1 MATTP
6 RATATAT
13 ATATVTATATQSAES
28 QGRWL
33 LVFVLSYLALM
44 ADGADVMMYGLTLTR
59 IKDDFGLS
67 NVQAGALGSLTL
79 VGMAAGGILGGWL
92 SDRVGRVRVVVWALT
107 LFSLGAGLLGLTH
120 SFLQFAIV
128 RFIGSLGIGCMV
140 LVTTLVAEYV
150 PAERRSLILGAL
162 QTAISAGYIVVIALS
177 SWILPHY
184 GWRTLYYV
192 SAVPVVFA
200 LAIKFAVPEPASWRA
215 SRAADRNSQNES
227 GTHGQSGAR
236 LRDGRYAVIFR
247 TRQTRTLFILWTLA
261 SVFILSG
268 FYGLNNWLPTYL
280 ERELHIK
287 FSSLTGYMIGT
298 YVVAFIGKIF
308 AGWLGDR
315 WSRRG
320 VYVLGC
326 AGAALFLP
334 VIIFWHTRENIA
346 ALMLFFGF
354 LYGVPLGTIGTFM
367 SESFATSIRGTAVGG
382 SYNVGRFCAGAAPIV
397 IGYLATQFSI
407 GFGFLVVGAVFFL
420 SGVTAL
426 FIPDRLYDTERPSTP

>member
-1 MATTP
+1 MTTTH
-6 RATATAT
+6 RVATASPVSQAS
-13 ATATVTATATQSAES
+13 VS

-33 LVFVLSYLALM
+33 LVFILGYLALM

-79 VGMAAGGILGGWL
+79 LGMAVGGILGGWA
-92 SDRVGRVRVVVWALT
+92 SDRIGRVRVVVWALA

-120 SFLQFAIV
+120 SFLEFAIV
-128 RFIGSLGIGCMV
+128 RFISSLGIGSMV

-150 PAERRSLILGAL
+150 PTERRSLILGAL
-162 QTAISAGYIVVIALS
+162 QTGISAGYIVVIALS

-192 SAVPVVFA
+192 SALPVVFA
-200 LAIKFAVPEPASWRA
+200 LAIKFAVPEPASWQA
-215 SRAADRNSQNES
+215 SHAVERTSQ
-227 GTHGQSGAR
+227 R
-236 LRDGRYAVIFR
+236 RWRDSRYHVIFSN
-247 TRQTRTLFILWTLA
+247 RQTRTLFILWTLT

-280 ERELHIK
+280 EKELHIK
-287 FSSLTGYMIGT
+287 FSALTGYMIGT
-298 YVVAFIGKIF
+298 YVVAFVGKIF

-320 VYVLGC
+320 VYIFGC
-326 AGAALFLP
+326 VGAALFLP

-346 ALMLFFGF
+346 VLMLFFGF

-382 SYNVGRFCAGAAPIV
+382 SYNLGRFCSGAAPIV
-397 IGYLATQFSI
+397 IGFLATQFSI
-407 GFGFLVVGAVFFL
+407 GLGFLVVGAVFLL
-420 SGVTAL
+420 SGVTAV
-426 FIPDRLYDTERPSTP
+426 FIPDRLYDTDRPSTP

>member
-1 MATTP
+1 MTTTQRVATTSP
-6 RATATAT
+6 ASQTAG
-13 ATATVTATATQSAES
+13 S

-33 LVFVLSYLALM
+33 LVFVLGYLALM

-79 VGMAAGGILGGWL
+79 LGMAVGGILGGWA
-92 SDRVGRVRVVVWALT
+92 SDRIGRVRVVVWALA

-120 SFLQFAIV
+120 SFLEFAIV
-128 RFIGSLGIGCMV
+128 RFISSLGIGCMV

-150 PAERRSLILGAL
+150 PTERRSLILGAL
-162 QTAISAGYIVVIALS
+162 QTGISAGYIVVIALS

-192 SAVPVVFA
+192 SALPVVFA

-215 SRAADRNSQNES
+215 SHAVERTSPR
-227 GTHGQSGAR
+227 R
-236 LRDGRYAVIFR
+236 WRDSRYHVIFSN
-247 TRQTRTLFILWTLA
+247 RQTRILFILWTLA

-280 ERELHIK
+280 EKELHIK
-287 FSSLTGYMIGT
+287 FSALTGYMIGT

-320 VYVLGC
+320 VYVFGC
-326 AGAALFLP
+326 VGAALFLP

-346 ALMLFFGF
+346 VLMLFFGF

-382 SYNVGRFCAGAAPIV
+382 SYNLGRFCSGAAPIV
-397 IGYLATQFSI
+397 IGFLATQFSI
-407 GFGFLVVGAVFFL
+407 GLGFLVVGAVFFL

>member
-1 MATTP
+1 MTTTQ
-6 RATATAT
+6 RVATASPTAPT
-13 ATATVTATATQSAES
+13 SGS

-33 LVFVLSYLALM
+33 LVFILAYLALM

-67 NVQAGALGSLTL
+67 NIQAGALGSLTL
-79 VGMAAGGILGGWL
+79 LGMAVGGILGGWL
-92 SDRVGRVRVVVWALT
+92 SDRVGRVRVVVWALA

-120 SFLQFAIV
+120 SFLEFAIV
-128 RFIGSLGIGCMV
+128 RFISSLGIGCMV

-150 PAERRSLILGAL
+150 PTERRSLILGAL
-162 QTAISAGYIVVIALS
+162 QTGISAGYIVVIALS

-192 SAVPVVFA
+192 SALPVVFA

-215 SRAADRNSQNES
+215 SRAADRKSQP
-227 GTHGQSGAR
+227 R
-236 LRDGRYAVIFR
+236 LRNSRYAVIFGN
-247 TRQTRTLFILWTLA
+247 RQTRLLFILWTLA
-261 SVFILSG
+261 SIFILSG

-280 ERELHIK
+280 EKELHIK

-320 VYVLGC
+320 VYVIGC

-334 VIIFWHTRENIA
+334 VIVLWHTRENIA
-346 ALMLFFGF
+346 ILMLFFGF
-354 LYGVPLGTIGTFM
+354 LYGIPLGTIGTFM

-382 SYNVGRFCAGAAPIV
+382 SYNLGRFCSGAAPIV

-407 GFGFLVVGAVFFL
+407 GLGFLVVGAVFFL

-426 FIPDRLYDTERPSTP
+426 FIPDRLYDTEQPSTV

>member
-1 MATTP
+1 MTTTH
-6 RATATAT
+6 RVATASPVSQAS
-13 ATATVTATATQSAES
+13 VS

-33 LVFVLSYLALM
+33 LVFILGYLALM

-79 VGMAAGGILGGWL
+79 LGMAVGGILGGWA
-92 SDRVGRVRVVVWALT
+92 SDRIGRVRVVVWALA

-120 SFLQFAIV
+120 SFVEFAIV
-128 RFIGSLGIGCMV
+128 RFISSLGIGSMV

-150 PAERRSLILGAL
+150 PTERRSLILGAL
-162 QTAISAGYIVVIALS
+162 QTGISAGYIVVIALS

-192 SAVPVVFA
+192 SALPVVFA
-200 LAIKFAVPEPASWRA
+200 LAIKFAVPEPASWQA
-215 SRAADRNSQNES
+215 SHAVERTSQ
-227 GTHGQSGAR
+227 R
-236 LRDGRYAVIFR
+236 RWRDSRYHVIFSN
-247 TRQTRTLFILWTLA
+247 RQTRTLFILWTLT

-280 ERELHIK
+280 EKELHIK
-287 FSSLTGYMIGT
+287 FSALTGYMIGT
-298 YVVAFIGKIF
+298 YVVAFVGKIF

-320 VYVLGC
+320 VYIFGC
-326 AGAALFLP
+326 VGAALFLP
-334 VIIFWHTRENIA
+334 VIVFWHTRENIA
-346 ALMLFFGF
+346 VLMLFFGF

-382 SYNVGRFCAGAAPIV
+382 SYNLGRFCSGAAPIV
-397 IGYLATQFSI
+397 IGFLATQFSI
-407 GFGFLVVGAVFFL
+407 GLGFLVVGAVFFL
-420 SGVTAL
+420 SGVTAV
-426 FIPDRLYDTERPSTP
+426 FIPDRLYDTDRPSTP

>member
-1 MATTP
+1 MTTTH
-6 RATATAT
+6 RVATASSVSQAS
-13 ATATVTATATQSAES
+13 VS

-33 LVFVLSYLALM
+33 LVFILGYLALM

-79 VGMAAGGILGGWL
+79 LGMAVGGILGGWA
-92 SDRVGRVRVVVWALT
+92 SDRIGRVRVVVWALA

-120 SFLQFAIV
+120 SFLEFAIV
-128 RFIGSLGIGCMV
+128 RFISSLGIGSMV

-150 PAERRSLILGAL
+150 PTERRSLILGAL
-162 QTAISAGYIVVIALS
+162 QTGISAGYIVVIALS

-192 SAVPVVFA
+192 SALPVVFA
-200 LAIKFAVPEPASWRA
+200 LAIKFAVPEPASWQA
-215 SRAADRNSQNES
+215 SHAVERTSQRRWRGS
-227 GTHGQSGAR
+227 
-236 LRDGRYAVIFR
+236 RYHVIFSN
-247 TRQTRTLFILWTLA
+247 RQTRTLFILWTLT

-280 ERELHIK
+280 EKELHIK
-287 FSSLTGYMIGT
+287 FSALTGYMIGT
-298 YVVAFIGKIF
+298 YVVAFVGKIF

-320 VYVLGC
+320 VYIFGC
-326 AGAALFLP
+326 VGAALFLP
-334 VIIFWHTRENIA
+334 VIVFWHTRENIA
-346 ALMLFFGF
+346 VLMLFFGF

-382 SYNVGRFCAGAAPIV
+382 SYNLGRFCSGAAPIV
-397 IGYLATQFSI
+397 IGFLATQFSI
-407 GFGFLVVGAVFFL
+407 GLGFLVVGAVFFL
-420 SGVTAL
+420 SGVTAV
-426 FIPDRLYDTERPSTP
+426 FIPDRLYDTDRPSTP

>member
-1 MATTP
+1 MTTTH
-6 RATATAT
+6 RVATASPVSQAS
-13 ATATVTATATQSAES
+13 VS

-33 LVFVLSYLALM
+33 LVFILGYLALM

-79 VGMAAGGILGGWL
+79 LGMAVGGILGGWA
-92 SDRVGRVRVVVWALT
+92 SDRIGRVRVVVWALA

-120 SFLQFAIV
+120 SFLEFAIV
-128 RFIGSLGIGCMV
+128 RFISSLGIGSMV

-150 PAERRSLILGAL
+150 PTERRSLILGAL
-162 QTAISAGYIVVIALS
+162 QTGISAGYIVVIALS

-192 SAVPVVFA
+192 SALPVVFA

-215 SRAADRNSQNES
+215 SHAVERTSQ
-227 GTHGQSGAR
+227 R
-236 LRDGRYAVIFR
+236 RWRDSRYHVIFSN
-247 TRQTRTLFILWTLA
+247 RQTRTLFILWTLT

-280 ERELHIK
+280 EKELHIK
-287 FSSLTGYMIGT
+287 FSALTGYMIGT
-298 YVVAFIGKIF
+298 YVVAFVGKIF

-320 VYVLGC
+320 VYVFGC
-326 AGAALFLP
+326 VGAALFLP

-346 ALMLFFGF
+346 VLMLFFGF

-382 SYNVGRFCAGAAPIV
+382 SYNLGRFCSGAAPIV
-397 IGYLATQFSI
+397 IGFLATQFSI
-407 GFGFLVVGAVFFL
+407 GLGFLVVGAVFFL

-426 FIPDRLYDTERPSTP
+426 FIPDRLYDTDRPSTP

>member
-1 MATTP
+1 
-6 RATATAT
+6 
-13 ATATVTATATQSAES
+13 
-28 QGRWL
+28 
-33 LVFVLSYLALM
+33 M

-67 NVQAGALGSLTL
+67 NVEAGALGSLTL
-79 VGMAAGGILGGWL
+79 LGMAVGGILGGWL
-92 SDRVGRVRVVVWALT
+92 SDRVGRVRVVVWALA
-107 LFSLGAGLLGLTH
+107 LFSLGAGMLGLTH
-120 SFLQFAIV
+120 SFLEFAIV
-128 RFIGSLGIGCMV
+128 RFISSLGIGCMV

-150 PAERRSLILGAL
+150 PTERRSLILGAL
-162 QTAISAGYIVVIALS
+162 QTGISAGYIVVIALS

-192 SAVPVVFA
+192 SALPVVVA

-215 SRAADRNSQNES
+215 SRDVAAKSPRQW
-227 GTHGQSGAR
+227 
-236 LRDGRYAVIFR
+236 RDSRYHMIFSN
-247 TRQTRTLFILWTLA
+247 RQTRLLFILWTLA
-261 SVFILSG
+261 SIFILSG

-280 ERELHIK
+280 EKELHLK

-346 ALMLFFGF
+346 VLMLFFGF

-382 SYNVGRFCAGAAPIV
+382 SYNLGRFCSGAAPIV

-407 GFGFLVVGAVFFL
+407 GLGFLVVGAVFFL

-426 FIPDRLYDTERPSTP
+426 FIPDRLYDTEQPSTV

>member
-1 MATTP
+1 MTTTQ
-6 RATATAT
+6 RVATASPVSQT
-13 ATATVTATATQSAES
+13 SES

-33 LVFVLSYLALM
+33 LVFILGYLALM

-79 VGMAAGGILGGWL
+79 LGMAVGGILGGWA
-92 SDRVGRVRVVVWALT
+92 SDRIGRVRVVVWALA

-120 SFLQFAIV
+120 SFLEFAIV
-128 RFIGSLGIGCMV
+128 RFIGSLGIGSMV

-150 PAERRSLILGAL
+150 PTERRSLILGAL
-162 QTAISAGYIVVIALS
+162 QTGISAGYIVVIALS

-192 SAVPVVFA
+192 SALPVVFA

-215 SRAADRNSQNES
+215 SHAVERTSQ
-227 GTHGQSGAR
+227 R
-236 LRDGRYAVIFR
+236 RWRDSRYHVIFSN
-247 TRQTRTLFILWTLA
+247 RQTRTLFILWTLT

-280 ERELHIK
+280 EKELHIK
-287 FSSLTGYMIGT
+287 FSALTGYMIGT
-298 YVVAFIGKIF
+298 YVVAFVGKIF

-320 VYVLGC
+320 VYVFGC
-326 AGAALFLP
+326 VGAALFLP

-346 ALMLFFGF
+346 VLMLFFGF

-382 SYNVGRFCAGAAPIV
+382 SYNLGRFCSGAAPIV
-397 IGYLATQFSI
+397 IGFLATQFSI
-407 GFGFLVVGAVFFL
+407 GLGFLVVGAVFFL

-426 FIPDRLYDTERPSTP
+426 FIPDRLYDTDRPSTP

>member
-1 MATTP
+1 MTTTH
-6 RATATAT
+6 RVATASPVSQT
-13 ATATVTATATQSAES
+13 SES

-33 LVFVLSYLALM
+33 LVFILGYLALM

-79 VGMAAGGILGGWL
+79 LGMAVGGIFGGWA
-92 SDRVGRVRVVVWALT
+92 SDRIGRVRVVVWALA
-107 LFSLGAGLLGLTH
+107 LFSVGAGLLGLTH
-120 SFLQFAIV
+120 SFLEFAIV
-128 RFIGSLGIGCMV
+128 RFISSLGIGSMV

-150 PAERRSLILGAL
+150 PTERRSLILGAL
-162 QTAISAGYIVVIALS
+162 QTGISAGYIVVIALS

-192 SAVPVVFA
+192 SALPVVFA

-215 SRAADRNSQNES
+215 SHAVERTSQ
-227 GTHGQSGAR
+227 R
-236 LRDGRYAVIFR
+236 RWRDSRYHVIFSN
-247 TRQTRTLFILWTLA
+247 RQTRTLFILWTLT

-280 ERELHIK
+280 EKELHIK
-287 FSSLTGYMIGT
+287 FSALTGYMIGT

-320 VYVLGC
+320 VYVFGC
-326 AGAALFLP
+326 VGAAIFLP

-346 ALMLFFGF
+346 VLMLFFGF

-382 SYNVGRFCAGAAPIV
+382 SYNLGRFCSGAAPIV
-397 IGYLATQFSI
+397 IGFLATQFSI
-407 GFGFLVVGAVFFL
+407 GLGFLVVGAVFFL

-426 FIPDRLYDTERPSTP
+426 FIPDRLYDTDRPSTP

>member
-1 MATTP
+1 MTTTH
-6 RATATAT
+6 RVATAPPVSEAC
-13 ATATVTATATQSAES
+13 ES

-33 LVFVLSYLALM
+33 LVFVLGYLALM

-79 VGMAAGGILGGWL
+79 LGMAVGGILGGWA
-92 SDRVGRVRVVVWALT
+92 SDRIGRVRVVVWALA

-120 SFLQFAIV
+120 SFLEFAIV
-128 RFIGSLGIGCMV
+128 RFISSLGIGCMV

-150 PAERRSLILGAL
+150 PTERRSLILGAL
-162 QTAISAGYIVVIALS
+162 QTGISAGYIVVIALS

-192 SAVPVVFA
+192 SALPVVFA

-215 SRAADRNSQNES
+215 SHAVERTSQ
-227 GTHGQSGAR
+227 R
-236 LRDGRYAVIFR
+236 RWRDSRYHVIFSN
-247 TRQTRTLFILWTLA
+247 RQTRTLFILWTLA

-280 ERELHIK
+280 EKELHIK
-287 FSSLTGYMIGT
+287 FSALTGYMIGT
-298 YVVAFIGKIF
+298 YVVAFVGKIF

-320 VYVLGC
+320 VYVFGC
-326 AGAALFLP
+326 VGAALFLP
-334 VIIFWHTRENIA
+334 AIIFWHTRENIA
-346 ALMLFFGF
+346 VLMLFFGF

-382 SYNVGRFCAGAAPIV
+382 SYNLGRFCSGAAPIV
-397 IGYLATQFSI
+397 VGFLATQFSI
-407 GFGFLVVGAVFFL
+407 GLGFLVVGAVFFL

-426 FIPDRLYDTERPSTP
+426 FIPDRLYDTDRPSTP